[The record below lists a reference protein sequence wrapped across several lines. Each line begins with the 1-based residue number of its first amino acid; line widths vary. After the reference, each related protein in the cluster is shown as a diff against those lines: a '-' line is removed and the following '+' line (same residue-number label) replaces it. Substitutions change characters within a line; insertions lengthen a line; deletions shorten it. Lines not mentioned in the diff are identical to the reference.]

1 MSNWLAGSGSGS
13 LIFLPGING
22 YSFLRMQNFP
32 LFARIQDRHCLVVG
46 GGAVATRRAGQLLK
60 AGARI
65 TIVAPELSPE
75 ILDWEESGRVV
86 AVREAFQG
94 NLPADCWL
102 VIAATADP
110 VVNRAVAA
118 AAEAAKL
125 FCNVVDEPELCTFI
139 MPTIVDRDPVTI
151 AISSAGSSPVLARW
165 IKGLVEETLPSR
177 IGALASLAGRWRKK
191 VRAALPDFDDRRRF
205 WQEALRGEVADHA
218 YAGKEEASE
227 AALESALAR
236 WQASAASG
244 RRVGQAYL
252 VGAGPGDPELITL
265 RGRKLLA
272 RADAVLYDRLVH
284 PRVLEYARRDAELI
298 AVGKSAGRLSI
309 RQEQLNRLLV
319 SLVSSGKHV
328 CRLKGG
334 DPMVFGRVA
343 EELEA
348 LTAAGLPFQ
357 IVPGVSAVSAC
368 AAYAG
373 IPLTMREEA
382 RAILIATG
390 HTSDH
395 GAADLSA
402 FRDGQTLALY
412 MAVANFGAIAERLI
426 ELGHP
431 RDLPLAVV
439 EHGTT
444 EKQRVILS
452 TLAALPTLAE
462 EHKVESPALLLVGKT
477 VRYAERY
484 AWFNPRI
491 LLAEQAS
498 ALAQAI

>member
-1 MSNWLAGSGSGS
+1 MSNWLAGSGSSS

-75 ILDWEESGRVV
+75 ILDWEEAGRVV
-86 AVREAFQG
+86 AVREEFQG

-102 VIAATADP
+102 VIAATAEP
-110 VVNRAVAA
+110 AVNRAVAA

-125 FCNVVDEPELCTFI
+125 FCNVVDEPGLCTFI

-151 AISSAGSSPVLARW
+151 AISSSGSSPVLARW

-227 AALESALAR
+227 AALEAALAR

-284 PRVLEYARRDAELI
+284 PRILEYARRDAELI

-348 LTAAGLPFQ
+348 LSAAGLPFQ

-484 AWFNPRI
+484 AWFNPRV

>member
-1 MSNWLAGSGSGS
+1 M
-13 LIFLPGING
+13 
-22 YSFLRMQNFP
+22 
-32 LFARIQDRHCLVVG
+32 
-46 GGAVATRRAGQLLK
+46 
-60 AGARI
+60 
-65 TIVAPELSPE
+65 
-75 ILDWEESGRVV
+75 LDWEDAGRIAV
-86 AVREAFQG
+86 VRERFQG
-94 NLPADCWL
+94 ALPADCWL
-102 VIAATADP
+102 VIAATGDRA
-110 VVNRAVAA
+110 VNQAVAA
-118 AAEAAKL
+118 AAEAARL
-125 FCNVVDEPELCTFI
+125 FCNVVDDPELCTFI
-139 MPTIVDRDPVTI
+139 MPTIIDRDPVTI

-165 IKGLVEETLPSR
+165 IKGLIEETLPSR
-177 IGALASLAGRWRKK
+177 IGALASLAGRWRER
-191 VRAALPDFDDRRRF
+191 VRAALPDLDDRRRF
-205 WQEALRGEVADHA
+205 WQETLQGAVADHA
-218 YAGKEEASE
+218 YAGKEAASE
-227 AALESALAR
+227 AALDAALAR
-236 WQASAASG
+236 WQASAASAAGGTGTAGALGATGATGGG
-244 RRVGQAYL
+244 RAGQAYL
-252 VGAGPGDPELITL
+252 VGAGPGDPELMTL

-272 RADAVLYDRLVH
+272 RADAVLYDRLVN
-284 PRVLEYARRDAELI
+284 PQILEYARRDAELI
-298 AVGKSAGRLSI
+298 AVGKASGRLSI
-309 RQEQLNRLLV
+309 RQDQLNRLLV
-319 SLVSSGKHV
+319 GLVAGGKHV

-373 IPLTMREEA
+373 IPLTMRDEA

-412 MAVANFGAIAERLI
+412 MAVANFGAIAARLI

-431 RDLPLAVV
+431 RELPLAVV

-444 EKQRVILS
+444 ERQRVILA
-452 TLAALPTLAE
+452 TLAELPTLAAD
-462 EHKVESPALLLVGKT
+462 HAVESPALLLVGKT

-491 LLAEQAS
+491 LHSGQAN
-498 ALAQAI
+498 ALAKAI

>member
-1 MSNWLAGSGSGS
+1 
-13 LIFLPGING
+13 
-22 YSFLRMQNFP
+22 MQNFP
-32 LFARIQDRHCLVVG
+32 LFARIQNRHCLVVG

-60 AGARI
+60 AGARV
-65 TIVAPELSPE
+65 TVVAPELTPE
-75 ILDWEESGRVV
+75 ILDWEEAGRVT
-86 AVREAFQG
+86 AVREVFKG
-94 NLPADCWL
+94 TLPDDCWL
-102 VIAATADP
+102 VVAATADP
-110 VVNRAVAA
+110 AVNRAVAA
-118 AAEAAKL
+118 AAEAAKR
-125 FCNVVDEPELCTFI
+125 FCNVVDQPELCSFI

-151 AISSAGSSPVLARW
+151 AISSAGTSPVLARW
-165 IKGLVEETLPSR
+165 IKGLIEETLPRR
-177 IGALASLAGRWRKK
+177 IGALASLAGRWRER
-191 VRAALPDFDDRRRF
+191 VRAALPDIDDRRRF
-205 WQEALRGEVADHA
+205 WQETLRGAVADHA
-218 YAGKEEASE
+218 YAGKEEVSE
-227 AALESALAR
+227 AALDDALAR
-236 WQASAASG
+236 WQANAGG

-272 RADAVLYDRLVH
+272 RADAVLYDRLVD
-284 PRVLEYARRDAELI
+284 PGVLEYARRDAELI

-348 LTAAGLPFQ
+348 LTVAGLPFQ

-373 IPLTMREEA
+373 IPLTMRDEA

-412 MAVANFGAIAERLI
+412 MAVANFGAIAERLV

-444 EKQRVILS
+444 EQQRVILS
-452 TLAALPTLAE
+452 TLAGLPTLAE
-462 EHKVESPALLLVGKT
+462 EHTVESPALLLIGKT

-484 AWFNPRI
+484 AWFNPR
-491 LLAEQAS
+491 LLHSGQAS

>member
-1 MSNWLAGSGSGS
+1 
-13 LIFLPGING
+13 
-22 YSFLRMQNFP
+22 MQNFP
-32 LFARIQDRHCLVVG
+32 LFARIQNRHCLVVG
-46 GGAVATRRAGQLLK
+46 GGAVATRRVGQLLK
-60 AGARI
+60 AGARV
-65 TIVAPELSPE
+65 TVVAPELTPE
-75 ILDWEESGRVV
+75 ILDWEAAGRVV
-86 AVREAFQG
+86 TVREEFQG
-94 NLPADCWL
+94 TLPADCWL
-102 VIAATADP
+102 VVAATADAS
-110 VVNRAVAA
+110 VNRAVAA

-165 IKGLVEETLPSR
+165 IKGLIEETLPSR

-227 AALESALAR
+227 AALEAALVR
-236 WQASAASG
+236 WQASAESSAASGASSG

-272 RADAVLYDRLVH
+272 RADAVLYDRLVD

-348 LTAAGLPFQ
+348 LTEAGLPFQ

-368 AAYAG
+368 TAYAG
-373 IPLTMREEA
+373 IPLTMRDEA

-402 FRDGQTLALY
+402 FRDGHTLALY

-444 EKQRVILS
+444 ERQRVILS
-452 TLAALPTLAE
+452 TLAGLPTLAA
-462 EHKVESPALLLVGKT
+462 EHKIESPALLLVGKT

-484 AWFNPRI
+484 AWFNPRM